1 MSTEPNRRELPVLG
15 QTPRE
20 RADAVRNRAR
30 ILSAAAALFADKGAD
45 HVTMDDIAAVAGV
58 GKGTLYRRFGDQAGL
73 ALALLE
79 EHESRLQAAV
89 LHGPP
94 PLGPGANPCD
104 RLTAF
109 LGALADLLETHLDLY
124 LRSEAGAARYRSGAY
139 DFWRLHTRLL
149 VKATN
154 PKLDVDYLADA
165 LLAPLEAEHYR
176 YLRHQRGLTLERVR
190 AGLQHLA
197 RATVK

>member
-1 MSTEPNRRELPVLG
+1 MLG
-15 QTPRE
+15 QTPRK

-30 ILSAAAALFADKGAD
+30 ILSVAGALFTERGAD
-45 HVTMDDIAAVAGV
+45 QVTMDDVAAAAGV

-79 EHESRLQAAV
+79 EHEIRLQAAV

-94 PLGPGANPCD
+94 PLGPGAAPGD

-109 LGALADLLETHLDLY
+109 LGALADLLEAHLDLY

-139 DFWRLHTRLL
+139 RFWRLHTRLL
-149 VKATN
+149 VAAAN
-154 PKLDVDYLADA
+154 PKLDADYLADA

-176 YLRHQRGLTLERVR
+176 HLRQHRELDLERVR
-190 AGLQHLA
+190 TGIQQLA
-197 RATVK
+197 RATVG